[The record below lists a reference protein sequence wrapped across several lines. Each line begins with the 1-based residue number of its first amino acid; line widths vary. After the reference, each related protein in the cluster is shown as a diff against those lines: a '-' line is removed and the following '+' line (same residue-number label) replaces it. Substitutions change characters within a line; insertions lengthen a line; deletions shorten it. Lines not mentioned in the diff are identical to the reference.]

1 MKRKLLLRTILK
13 NFYKKL
19 AQKFATKEICR
30 IFAPLLRQ
38 MAR

>member
-1 MKRKLLLRTILK
+1 MIFLKL
-13 NFYKKL
+13 FVKKVV
-19 AQKFATKEICR
+19 QKFAVKEICR

>member
-1 MKRKLLLRTILK
+1 MVILK
-13 NFYKKL
+13 LFCEKVV
-19 AQKFATKEICR
+19 QKFAAKEICR